1 VNHLLRCLPPRLTS
15 DLASQL
21 DSLMLSALSH
31 TLDTPSFDLQTIQQI
46 RLLQGGAAGLS
57 FTASTEV
64 VAPLAYVA
72 SLALA
77 TFVMSQI
84 PPVRR
89 TMDSICSPDLE
100 TPPPVKVMAGQARGR
115 CPGLGKGLS

>member
-1 VNHLLRCLPPRLTS
+1 LNQRLIVRFLACFPVVTSSYCTDFESHSVHPRL
-15 DLASQL
+15 
-21 DSLMLSALSH
+21 LSALSH
-31 TLDTPSFDLQTIQQI
+31 TLDTPSFDPQTIQQI

-57 FTASTEV
+57 FTASTE

-89 TMDSICSPDLE
+89 AAMDSICSPDLRSGE
-100 TPPPVKVMAGQARGR
+100 TPPPRPYV
-115 CPGLGKGLS
+115 